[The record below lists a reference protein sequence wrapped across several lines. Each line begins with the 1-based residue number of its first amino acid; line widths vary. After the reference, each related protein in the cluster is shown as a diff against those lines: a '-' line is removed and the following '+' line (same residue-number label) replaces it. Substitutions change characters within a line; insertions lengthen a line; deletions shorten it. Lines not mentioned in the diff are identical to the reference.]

1 MTVYCQVLTPNR
13 LRKKGLQSWN
23 CAFPKENG
31 HYQAL
36 YPQSWTT
43 YDLPNQKVRLLCKQL
58 SPFIPHNYK
67 VLIINFSNIFIPDS
81 FSHRTLLYQL
91 LHSFGISKI

>member
-1 MTVYCQVLTPNR
+1 VLTPNR
-13 LRKKGLQSWN
+13 LRSKAFRSWN

-43 YDLPNQKVRLLCKQL
+43 YNLSGQNIRLLCKQL
-58 SPFIPHNYK
+58 SPVIPHNYK
-67 VLIINFSNIFIPDS
+67 VNINNYSIDSIDFYWYEGFFPASRFFS
-81 FSHRTLLYQL
+81 LVY
-91 LHSFGISKI
+91 